1 MIFPSSNLGTCALVG
16 VVDSPDEPRGLVI
29 APGDFLNFC
38 RMKRRKHDQNDTRT
52 TVNLFWVLL
61 TSYRQSVCSF
71 IGSRKQ
77 LRRTNLV
84 PFFRTAV
91 GCIAS
96 PRYASKL
103 FLWTSPECFGFI
115 PTFWVKRLSS
125 CLLAVCQQCKTPSE
139 IRLWSSGI
147 LKSQEICLSQQLWH
161 FSVTLSKIVQE
172 LQGAK
177 RYGLKLLFSANR
189 RYGDNHGSDVAQRKS
204 GELTVVLF
212 VLLGTTSNHS
222 KNVVFLVFVF
232 IFLTFTMQ

>member
-1 MIFPSSNLGTCALVG
+1 MIFPSSNLGTCVLVG
-16 VVDSPDEPRGLVI
+16 VVDSPDEPRELVI
-29 APGDFLNFC
+29 APGDFLHSC

-161 FSVTLSKIVQE
+161 FSAKEKFSINIYFGADIISGIQECDTHLSH
-172 LQGAK
+172 
-177 RYGLKLLFSANR
+177 F
-189 RYGDNHGSDVAQRKS
+189 RKS
-204 GELTVVLF
+204 SRNFRVPSDTG
-212 VLLGTTSNHS
+212 
-222 KNVVFLVFVF
+222 
-232 IFLTFTMQ
+232 